1 MLILLVLEL
10 RLVKAYFYFTNHPRP
25 SWEGSNLELF
35 AHASALQAPLSDIA
49 VNLSLLSWRDVVLQR
64 KIVQR

>member
-10 RLVKAYFYFTNHPRP
+10 RAVKVYFYVTNPRP

-49 VNLSLLSWRDVVLQR
+49 VDLSLLSWRDVELQR

>member
-1 MLILLVLEL
+1 MLILLVFEL
-10 RLVKAYFYFTNHPRP
+10 RVVKAYFYFTNPRP

-64 KIVQR
+64 KIGQR